1 MQSNVATS
9 SWPRPARSA
18 LQLLFAA
25 AAAIATIRCSVPA
38 EMALQDADPEA
49 PPAAVEPPPPAARLE
64 ATTGQWSPVITWPQ
78 SAVHTHLLPTGKV
91 LFTSEFAF
99 GDAPLIWDPSTDQIV
114 SAPGVDYNPF
124 CAGHS
129 FLADGRLLVAGGHND
144 RSHFGLSYASLFD
157 PFTST
162 WSRIP
167 PMNGPRWYPTSA
179 ALPSGE
185 ALVLAGE
192 TNGADADK

>member
-1 MQSNVATS
+1 
-9 SWPRPARSA
+9 
-18 LQLLFAA
+18 
-25 AAAIATIRCSVPA
+25 
-38 EMALQDADPEA
+38 MALQDADPEPT
-49 PPAAVEPPPPAARLE
+49 PPAMELPPTPTRLE

-124 CAGHS
+124 CAGHT
-129 FLADGRLLVAGGHND
+129 FLADGRLLVAGGHVT
-144 RSHFGLSYASLFD
+144 SHVGLSYASIFD
-157 PFTST
+157 PATST

-192 TNGADADK
+192 TTGPGVDNPLPQVWQPATQTWRDLVTAQASIP